1 MSNTSFRNFNSS
13 LDRMDFEVI
22 FQQINLNTALTLTP
36 IEVSA
41 ILCEPCS
48 RKIEIF
54 SAKPNFSSLIRGGV
68 YVASSNFGRLG
79 QNPVGAINSSFNF
92 PKVSAY
98 KGSSIAKT

>member
-1 MSNTSFRNFNSS
+1 MTYTGFRNFNS
-13 LDRMDFEVI
+13 RWMDFEVI

-79 QNPVGAINSSFNF
+79 QNPVGATTENLCC
-92 PKVSAY
+92 
-98 KGSSIAKT
+98 